1 MMCFLPFLYLL
12 LIASGSQYFWKTWW
26 WFERM
31 AYTRKLDHSEQLN
44 ILSAATN
51 CIMLYDTTD
60 CLHDMRLCYFPAVS
74 PAPEHAP
81 AAWQSSAA
89 CTGCMADMSGVVCMS
104 RGRVTPR
111 QRGGRGPLPQYW
123 SLHFWCNCSSQW
135 MHTATPSVWW
145 VGRCKQ
151 VKALFIWEP

>member
-89 CTGCMADMSGVVCMS
+89 CTGCMAAMSGWVSACHGAVSLPGGVVAVARS
-104 RGRVTPR
+104 R
-111 QRGGRGPLPQYW
+111 
-123 SLHFWCNCSSQW
+123 SID
-135 MHTATPSVWW
+135 
-145 VGRCKQ
+145 
-151 VKALFIWEP
+151 LFISCATVPLNECTLQLLRYGGLVGWSV